1 MDGTKE
7 TVVPQLSKKNTDQ
20 YLLWSDVDPDPQES
34 VEQTETNPQKI
45 VDSNQGELDFNERF
59 DGESE
64 EEYVKRI
71 WKKENPG
78 HTIELQKRLKNK
90 GLINEVP
97 WADVDN
103 TISDMKN
110 EGEWPK
116 QNIDDLD
123 AWNEWVEKA
132 NKEAENNPEP
142 VEKAQYTDVIEPTGF
157 IQNEEQSEKG
167 IFNKINEARVKI
179 DFDGLKQLEISEEQY
194 RDASQRNLMNKIQ
207 RLKDGL
213 ITIDDLSSSEKDK
226 IAKLIKEDNRG
237 TKN

>member
-1 MDGTKE
+1 
-7 TVVPQLSKKNTDQ
+7 
-20 YLLWSDVDPDPQES
+20 
-34 VEQTETNPQKI
+34 
-45 VDSNQGELDFNERF
+45 
-59 DGESE
+59 
-64 EEYVKRI
+64 
-71 WKKENPG
+71 
-78 HTIELQKRLKNK
+78 LKNK

-142 VEKAQYTDVIEPTGF
+142 VGKAQYTDVIEPTGF
-157 IQNEEQSEKG
+157 IQNEEQSKKG